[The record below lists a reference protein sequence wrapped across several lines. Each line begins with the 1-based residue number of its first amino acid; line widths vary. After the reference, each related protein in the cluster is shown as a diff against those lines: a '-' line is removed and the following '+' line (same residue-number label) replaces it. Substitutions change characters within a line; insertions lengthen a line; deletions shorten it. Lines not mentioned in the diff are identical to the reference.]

1 MAAADGDSIANLLRK
16 NKRLSRELSR
26 METVF
31 NAIRSAIVVCDC
43 AGEIIFANSYAG
55 DLLGIGA
62 ADVSIFKLLPGMDG
76 AVSDA
81 ARGSYVLRE
90 FEISYPER
98 KMLSAQIIPF
108 DFGDGGTFALILNDV
123 TREKLS
129 TEERIESEKLS
140 SLLNLSSGVAH
151 EIGNPLNS
159 INIHLQLA
167 MRRLKKLAEKLPG
180 NGLVEGVRESIEI
193 CSSEVSRLDSIIE
206 NFLKALRPMRP
217 DMADCDPIKPLAET
231 LKTLDAELENLGV
244 SVAVNVDAPLPT
256 VYADANLLKQLYF
269 NILHNAMEAMDAGG
283 DITVRALADDDFV
296 KISFADTGCGIDED
310 GMSKLFQ
317 PYYTTKTDGHGLGMT
332 IIQAIVRAHGGKI
345 DVESGP
351 DRGTTVT
358 VSFPRAHR
366 RIRTLRQN
374 APERR

>member
-1 MAAADGDSIANLLRK
+1 MPASDGDSIANLLRK
-16 NKRLSRELSR
+16 NKRLSRDLSR

-62 ADVSIFKLLPGMDG
+62 ADVSVYKLLPGMDE

-81 ARGSYVLRE
+81 ARGSYALRE

-140 SLLNLSSGVAH
+140 SLLNLASGVAH

-180 NGLVEGVRESIEI
+180 DGLIEGVRESVEI

-231 LKTLDAELENLGV
+231 LKTLDAELENLGI

-296 KISFADTGCGIDED
+296 KISFADTGCGIDEE

-351 DRGTTVT
+351 ERGTTIT

-374 APERR
+374 AP

>member
-62 ADVSIFKLLPGMDG
+62 ADVSIFKLLPGMDA

-81 ARGSYVLRE
+81 ARGSYALRE

-140 SLLNLSSGVAH
+140 SLLNLASGVAH

-180 NGLVEGVRESIEI
+180 DGLVEGVRESVEI

-351 DRGTTVT
+351 DRGTIVT

-374 APERR
+374 AP

>member
-55 DLLGIGA
+55 SLLGIGA
-62 ADVSIFKLLPGMDG
+62 ADISIFKLLPGMDG

-81 ARGSYVLRE
+81 ARGSYALRE

-98 KMLSAQIIPF
+98 RMLSAQIIPF

-140 SLLNLSSGVAH
+140 SLLNLASGVAH

-167 MRRLKKLAEKLPG
+167 MRRLKKLEEKLPEG
-180 NGLVEGVRESIEI
+180 GLVEGVRESVEI
-193 CSSEVSRLDSIIE
+193 CSAEVSRLDSIIE

-283 DITVRALADDDFV
+283 DISVRAVADDGFV
-296 KISFADTGCGIDED
+296 KISFADTGCGIDEE

-351 DRGTTVT
+351 NRGTTVT
-358 VSFPRAHR
+358 VSLPRAHR

-374 APERR
+374 AP

>member
-62 ADVSIFKLLPGMDG
+62 ADVSIFKLLPGMDA

-81 ARGSYVLRE
+81 ARGSYALRE

-140 SLLNLSSGVAH
+140 SLLNLASGVAH

-180 NGLVEGVRESIEI
+180 DGLVEGVRESVEI

-374 APERR
+374 APECR

>member
-1 MAAADGDSIANLLRK
+1 MPASDGDSIANLLRK
-16 NKRLSRELSR
+16 NKRLSRDLSR

-62 ADVSIFKLLPGMDG
+62 ADVSVYKLLPGMDE

-81 ARGSYVLRE
+81 ARGSYALRE

-140 SLLNLSSGVAH
+140 SLLNLASGVAH

-180 NGLVEGVRESIEI
+180 DGLIEGVRESVEI

-231 LKTLDAELENLGV
+231 LKTLDAELENLGI

-296 KISFADTGCGIDED
+296 KISFADTGCGIDEE

-351 DRGTTVT
+351 DRGTTIT

-374 APERR
+374 AP

>member
-1 MAAADGDSIANLLRK
+1 MPASDGDSIANLLRK
-16 NKRLSRELSR
+16 NKRLSRDLSR

-62 ADVSIFKLLPGMDG
+62 ADVSVYKLLPGMDE

-81 ARGSYVLRE
+81 ARGSYALRE

-98 KMLSAQIIPF
+98 KMLSAHIIPF

-140 SLLNLSSGVAH
+140 SLLNLASGVAH

-180 NGLVEGVRESIEI
+180 DGLIEGVRESVEI

-231 LKTLDAELENLGV
+231 LKTLDAELENLGI

-296 KISFADTGCGIDED
+296 KISFADTGCGIDEE

-351 DRGTTVT
+351 ERGTTIT

-374 APERR
+374 AP

>member
-1 MAAADGDSIANLLRK
+1 MPASDGDSIANLLRK
-16 NKRLSRELSR
+16 NKRLSRDLSR

-43 AGEIIFANSYAG
+43 AGEIIFANPYAG

-62 ADVSIFKLLPGMDG
+62 ADVSVYKLLPGMDE

-81 ARGSYVLRE
+81 ARGSYALRE

-140 SLLNLSSGVAH
+140 SLLNLASGVAH

-180 NGLVEGVRESIEI
+180 DGLIEGVRESVEI

-231 LKTLDAELENLGV
+231 LKTLDAELENLGI

-296 KISFADTGCGIDED
+296 KISFADTGCGIDEE

-351 DRGTTVT
+351 ERGTTIT

-374 APERR
+374 AP

>member
-62 ADVSIFKLLPGMDG
+62 ADVSIFKLLPGMDA

-81 ARGSYVLRE
+81 ARGSYALRE

-108 DFGDGGTFALILNDV
+108 DFGGGGTFALILNDV

-140 SLLNLSSGVAH
+140 SLLNLASGVAH

-180 NGLVEGVRESIEI
+180 DGLVEGVRESVEI

-374 APERR
+374 AP

>member
-1 MAAADGDSIANLLRK
+1 
-16 NKRLSRELSR
+16 
-26 METVF
+26 
-31 NAIRSAIVVCDC
+31 
-43 AGEIIFANSYAG
+43 
-55 DLLGIGA
+55 
-62 ADVSIFKLLPGMDG
+62 MDA

-81 ARGSYVLRE
+81 ARGSYALRE

-140 SLLNLSSGVAH
+140 SLLNLASGVAH

-180 NGLVEGVRESIEI
+180 DGLVEGVRESVEI

-374 APERR
+374 AP

>member
-62 ADVSIFKLLPGMDG
+62 ADVSIFKLLPGMDA

-81 ARGSYVLRE
+81 ARGSYALRE

-140 SLLNLSSGVAH
+140 SLLNLASGVAH

-180 NGLVEGVRESIEI
+180 DGLVEGVRESVEI

-317 PYYTTKTDGHGLGMT
+317 PYYTTKTDGHGLGLT

-374 APERR
+374 AP

>member
-81 ARGSYVLRE
+81 ARGSYALRE

-140 SLLNLSSGVAH
+140 SLLNLASGVAH

-180 NGLVEGVRESIEI
+180 DGLVEGVRESIEI

-374 APERR
+374 AP

>member
-62 ADVSIFKLLPGMDG
+62 ADVSIFKLLPGMDA

-81 ARGSYVLRE
+81 ARGSYALRE

-140 SLLNLSSGVAH
+140 SLLNLASGVAH

-180 NGLVEGVRESIEI
+180 DGLVEDVRESVEI

-374 APERR
+374 AP

>member
-1 MAAADGDSIANLLRK
+1 MPASDGDSIANLLRK
-16 NKRLSRELSR
+16 NKRLSRDLSR

-62 ADVSIFKLLPGMDG
+62 ADVSVYKLLPGMDE

-81 ARGSYVLRE
+81 ARGSYALRE

-140 SLLNLSSGVAH
+140 SLLNLASGVAH

-180 NGLVEGVRESIEI
+180 DGLIEGVRESVEI

-231 LKTLDAELENLGV
+231 LKTLDAELENIGI

-296 KISFADTGCGIDED
+296 KISFADTGCGIDEE

-351 DRGTTVT
+351 ERGTTIT

-374 APERR
+374 AP

>member
-1 MAAADGDSIANLLRK
+1 MPASDGDSIANLLRK
-16 NKRLSRELSR
+16 NKRLSRDLSR

-62 ADVSIFKLLPGMDG
+62 ADVSVYKLLPGMDE

-81 ARGSYVLRE
+81 ARGSYALRE

-140 SLLNLSSGVAH
+140 SLLNLASGVAH

-180 NGLVEGVRESIEI
+180 DGLIEGVRESVEI

-231 LKTLDAELENLGV
+231 LKTLDAELENLGI
-244 SVAVNVDAPLPT
+244 SIAVNVDAPLST

-296 KISFADTGCGIDED
+296 KISFADTGCGIDEE

-351 DRGTTVT
+351 ERGTTIT

-374 APERR
+374 AP

>member
-1 MAAADGDSIANLLRK
+1 MPASDGDSIANLLRK
-16 NKRLSRELSR
+16 NKRLSRDLSR

-55 DLLGIGA
+55 DLIGIGA
-62 ADVSIFKLLPGMDG
+62 ADVSVYKLLPGMDE

-81 ARGSYVLRE
+81 ARGSYALRE

-140 SLLNLSSGVAH
+140 SLLNLASGVAH

-180 NGLVEGVRESIEI
+180 DGLIEGVRESVEI

-231 LKTLDAELENLGV
+231 LKTLDAELENLGI

-296 KISFADTGCGIDED
+296 KISFADTGCGIDEE

-351 DRGTTVT
+351 ERGTTIT

-374 APERR
+374 AP

>member
-62 ADVSIFKLLPGMDG
+62 ADVSIFKLLPGMDA

-81 ARGSYVLRE
+81 ARGSYALRE

-140 SLLNLSSGVAH
+140 SLLNLASGVAH

-167 MRRLKKLAEKLPG
+167 MRRLKKLAEKLPCD
-180 NGLVEGVRESIEI
+180 GLVEGVRESVEI

-374 APERR
+374 AP

>member
-1 MAAADGDSIANLLRK
+1 MPASDGDSIANLLRK
-16 NKRLSRELSR
+16 NKRLSRDLSR

-62 ADVSIFKLLPGMDG
+62 ADVSVYKLLPGMDE

-81 ARGSYVLRE
+81 ARGSYALRE
-90 FEISYPER
+90 FEISYPES

-140 SLLNLSSGVAH
+140 SLLNLASGVAH

-180 NGLVEGVRESIEI
+180 DGLIEGVRESVEI

-231 LKTLDAELENLGV
+231 LKTLDAELENLGI
-244 SVAVNVDAPLPT
+244 SIAVNVDAPLPT

-296 KISFADTGCGIDED
+296 KISFADTGCGIDEE

-351 DRGTTVT
+351 ERGTTIT

-374 APERR
+374 AP

>member
-62 ADVSIFKLLPGMDG
+62 ADVSIFKLLPGMDA

-81 ARGSYVLRE
+81 ARGSYALRE

-140 SLLNLSSGVAH
+140 SLLNLASGVAH

-180 NGLVEGVRESIEI
+180 DGLVEGVRESVEI

-351 DRGTTVT
+351 NRGTTVT

-374 APERR
+374 AP

>member
-1 MAAADGDSIANLLRK
+1 MPASDGDSIANLLRK
-16 NKRLSRELSR
+16 NKRLSRDLSR

-62 ADVSIFKLLPGMDG
+62 ADVSVYKLLPGMDE

-81 ARGSYVLRE
+81 ARGSYALRE

-140 SLLNLSSGVAH
+140 SLLNIASGVAH

-180 NGLVEGVRESIEI
+180 DGLIEGVRESVEI

-231 LKTLDAELENLGV
+231 LKTLDAELENLGI

-296 KISFADTGCGIDED
+296 KISFADTGCGIDEE

-351 DRGTTVT
+351 ERGTTIT

-374 APERR
+374 AP

>member
-62 ADVSIFKLLPGMDG
+62 ADVSIFKLLPGMDA

-81 ARGSYVLRE
+81 ARGSYALRE

-140 SLLNLSSGVAH
+140 SLLNLASGVAH

-167 MRRLKKLAEKLPG
+167 MRRLKKLAEKLPSD
-180 NGLVEGVRESIEI
+180 GLVEGVRESVEI

-317 PYYTTKTDGHGLGMT
+317 PYYTTKTNGHGLGMT

-374 APERR
+374 AP

>member
-1 MAAADGDSIANLLRK
+1 MPVPDGDSIANLLRK
-16 NKRLSRELSR
+16 NKRLSRDLSR

-62 ADVSIFKLLPGMDG
+62 ADVSVYKLLPGMDE

-81 ARGSYVLRE
+81 ARGSYALRE
-90 FEISYPER
+90 FEVSYPER

-140 SLLNLSSGVAH
+140 SLLNFASGVAH

-180 NGLVEGVRESIEI
+180 DGLIEGVRESVEI

-231 LKTLDAELENLGV
+231 LKTLDAELENLGI

-283 DITVRALADDDFV
+283 DITVSALADDDFV
-296 KISFADTGCGIDED
+296 KISFADTGCGIDEE

-351 DRGTTVT
+351 DRGTTIT

-374 APERR
+374 AP

>member
-62 ADVSIFKLLPGMDG
+62 ADVSIFKLLPGMDA

-81 ARGSYVLRE
+81 ARGSYALRE

-140 SLLNLSSGVAH
+140 SLLNLASGVAH

-180 NGLVEGVRESIEI
+180 DGFVEGVRESVEI

-374 APERR
+374 AP

>member
-62 ADVSIFKLLPGMDG
+62 ADVSIFKLLPGMDA

-81 ARGSYVLRE
+81 ARGSYALRE

-140 SLLNLSSGVAH
+140 SLLNLASGVAH

-180 NGLVEGVRESIEI
+180 DGLVEGVRESVEI

-283 DITVRALADDDFV
+283 DITVCALADDDFV

-374 APERR
+374 AP

>member
-55 DLLGIGA
+55 SLLGIGA
-62 ADVSIFKLLPGMDG
+62 ADISIFKLLPGMDG

-81 ARGSYVLRE
+81 ARGSYALRE

-98 KMLSAQIIPF
+98 RMLSAQIIPF

-140 SLLNLSSGVAH
+140 SLLNLASGVAH

-167 MRRLKKLAEKLPG
+167 MRRLKKLEEKLPEG
-180 NGLVEGVRESIEI
+180 GLVEGVRESVEI
-193 CSSEVSRLDSIIE
+193 CSAEVSRLDSIIE

-283 DITVRALADDDFV
+283 DISVRAIDDDDFV
-296 KISFADTGCGIDED
+296 KISFADTGCGIDEE

-317 PYYTTKTDGHGLGMT
+317 PYYTTKADGHGLGMT

-351 DRGTTVT
+351 NRGTTVT
-358 VSFPRAHR
+358 VSLPRAHR

-374 APERR
+374 AP

>member
-1 MAAADGDSIANLLRK
+1 MPASDGDSIANLLRK
-16 NKRLSRELSR
+16 NKRLSRDLSR

-62 ADVSIFKLLPGMDG
+62 ADVSVYKLLPGMDE

-81 ARGSYVLRE
+81 ARGSYALRE

-140 SLLNLSSGVAH
+140 SLLNLASGVAH

-180 NGLVEGVRESIEI
+180 DGLIEGVMESVEI

-231 LKTLDAELENLGV
+231 LKTLDAELENLGISIV
-244 SVAVNVDAPLPT
+244 VNVDAPLPT

-296 KISFADTGCGIDED
+296 KISFADTGCGIDEE

-351 DRGTTVT
+351 ERGTTIT

-374 APERR
+374 AP

>member
-43 AGEIIFANSYAG
+43 TGEIIFANSYAG
-55 DLLGIGA
+55 SLLGIGA
-62 ADVSIFKLLPGMDG
+62 ADISIFKLLPGMDG

-81 ARGSYVLRE
+81 ARGSYALRE

-98 KMLSAQIIPF
+98 RMLSAQIIPF

-140 SLLNLSSGVAH
+140 SLLNLASGVAH

-167 MRRLKKLAEKLPG
+167 MRRLKKLEEKLPEG
-180 NGLVEGVRESIEI
+180 GLVEGVRESVEI
-193 CSSEVSRLDSIIE
+193 CSAEVSRLDSIIE

-283 DITVRALADDDFV
+283 DISVRAVADDGFV
-296 KISFADTGCGIDED
+296 KISFADTGCGIDEE

-351 DRGTTVT
+351 NRGTTVT
-358 VSFPRAHR
+358 VSLPRAHR

-374 APERR
+374 AP

>member
-1 MAAADGDSIANLLRK
+1 MPASDGDSIANLLRK
-16 NKRLSRELSR
+16 NKRLSRDLSR

-62 ADVSIFKLLPGMDG
+62 ADVSVYKLLPGMDE

-81 ARGSYVLRE
+81 ARGSYALRE

-140 SLLNLSSGVAH
+140 SLLNLASGVAH

-180 NGLVEGVRESIEI
+180 DGLIEGVRESVEI

-231 LKTLDAELENLGV
+231 LKTLDAELENLGI
-244 SVAVNVDAPLPT
+244 SVAVNVAAPLPT

-296 KISFADTGCGIDED
+296 KISFADTGCGIDEE

-351 DRGTTVT
+351 ERGTTIT

-374 APERR
+374 AP